1 MDDGR
6 PIGIKR
12 GPQGE
17 DMAKYALGRE
27 SDPLGTITPSE
38 DTSIGVNMRG
48 YEAELTLG
56 A

>member
-17 DMAKYALGRE
+17 DMAKYAQGRE
-27 SDPLGTITPSE
+27 DVPLGNVTPSK
-38 DTSIGVNMRG
+38 DTNI
-48 YEAELTLG
+48 
-56 A
+56 